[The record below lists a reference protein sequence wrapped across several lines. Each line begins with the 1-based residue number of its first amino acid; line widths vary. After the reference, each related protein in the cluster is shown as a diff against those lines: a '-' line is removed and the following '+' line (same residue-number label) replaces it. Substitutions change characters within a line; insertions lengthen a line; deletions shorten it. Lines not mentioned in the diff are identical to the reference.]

1 MACVETAS
9 KALALDPD
17 NSRFKDIRE
26 QAQTEL
32 EKSHQQEELAAA
44 ATSQLENQ
52 DYEAAQK
59 TAAEGLQLDLNRGR
73 LREIPKLAEEGI
85 AEWERA
91 VKRPPRRKL
100 VFLAAA
106 ASAVLAVA
114 LYFSLREEA
123 LRVDGE
129 TATTSDTL
137 KTLLGVSPTATAAA
151 TTSPDAAETLL
162 ELPPM
167 TIPSATALPDTPEPS
182 LEASPTKTSPLGE
195 DEPEL
200 AAAERANLAEV
211 LKLLGKLEEAYGRL
225 PKARLDGDERDPFPA
240 SWG

>member
-26 QAQTEL
+26 QDQTEL

-44 ATSQLENQ
+44 ATSQLENR
-52 DYEAAQK
+52 DYETAQK

-85 AEWERA
+85 AERERA
-91 VKRPPRRKL
+91 VRWPPRREL

-114 LYFSLREEA
+114 LYFALREEA

-162 ELPPM
+162 E
-167 TIPSATALPDTPEPS
+167 
-182 LEASPTKTSPLGE
+182 ASPTKTSPLGE

-200 AAAERANLAEV
+200 AAAERANLSEV
-211 LKLLGKLEEAYGRL
+211 LKLMGKLEEAYGRL

>member
-1 MACVETAS
+1 VACVETAS

-26 QAQTEL
+26 QDQTEL

-44 ATSQLENQ
+44 ATSQLENR
-52 DYEAAQK
+52 DYETAQK

-85 AEWERA
+85 AERERA
-91 VKRPPRRKL
+91 VRWPPRREL

-114 LYFSLREEA
+114 LYFALREEA

-162 ELPPM
+162 E
-167 TIPSATALPDTPEPS
+167 
-182 LEASPTKTSPLGE
+182 ASPTKTSPLGE

-200 AAAERANLAEV
+200 AAAERANLSEV
-211 LKLLGKLEEAYGRL
+211 LKLMGKLEEAYGRL